1 MGSSEGT
8 GVMPNSPAAKA
19 GIMAEDI
26 IIELNGKKIT
36 QESPLSSH
44 IQQYSVGDNIE
55 ITILR
60 GKETMTKKATLEER
74 PN

>member
-1 MGSSEGT
+1 
-8 GVMPNSPAAKA
+8 MPNSPAAKA
-19 GIMAEDI
+19 GRMAEDI